1 MKATFKRQAREYGRP
16 RKQAKGLTSEALAA
30 VKATARLQRVH
41 QGKRRRKETEA
52 EANKRALVDLAL
64 LQVVPDGLLCAPW
77 HNQHPKGGVNDRGHQ
92 SLLCLITLSPGIE
105 KMAKYMGNTGHLMQH
120 WTLCKL
126 LETARGKGVVE
137 LNYID
142 THAMAP
148 WATEPIRPNEEFG
161 RVRDGLLD
169 QAGQESL
176 YEQIWHR
183 IAQMHHREPQGYP
196 SSAAFVHEL
205 WQAQW
210 NLPYS
215 LLLCEI
221 CHDTAHEIEEWLQRI
236 AQQPGCLS
244 LGDWRVRFART
255 LPNPLD
261 AGSPEN
267 PLTFVAFDP
276 DRYEMNPDQLNT
288 RRLGQEDLELALQ
301 ALEDV
306 NGGILIQVS
315 TYNNGPKNQNPQDQV
330 VQAVDEILAEG
341 EFCRVAK
348 IRANKKMMSLVY
360 AKKVEWAPGLE
371 GLGQQ
376 FNEWRR
382 RLRQR

>member
-1 MKATFKRQAREYGRP
+1 MVEGQ
-16 RKQAKGLTSEALAA
+16 
-30 VKATARLQRVH
+30 
-41 QGKRRRKETEA
+41 
-52 EANKRALVDLAL
+52 
-64 LQVVPDGLLCAPW
+64 
-77 HNQHPKGGVNDRGHQ
+77 Q

-142 THAMAP
+142 AHSMAP
-148 WATEPIRPNEEFG
+148 WATEPICLNEEFG

-176 YEQIWHR
+176 YEQAWHR
-183 IAQMHHREPQGYP
+183 IAQMHYREPEGYP
-196 SSAAFVHEL
+196 SSAAFVHDL

-210 NLPYS
+210 NLPHA

-221 CHDTAHEIEEWLQRI
+221 CPDTAHEIEEWLQRI
-236 AQQPGCLS
+236 GQQPGCLS
-244 LGDWRVRFART
+244 LGDWRARFARP

-261 AGSPEN
+261 ADSPEN
-267 PLTFVAFDP
+267 PLTFVSFDP
-276 DRYEMNPDQLNT
+276 DRYEMNPDLLNP

-301 ALEDV
+301 ALQGV

-315 TYNNGPKNQNPQDQV
+315 TYNNGPNNQNPQNQV
-330 VQAVDEILAEG
+330 IQAVDGILAGG
-341 EFCRVAK
+341 EFSRVAT
-348 IRANKKMMSLVY
+348 IRTNRRMMSLVY
-360 AKKVEWAPGLE
+360 AKKVEWAPRLE

-376 FNEWRR
+376 FNAWRW